1 VYIIPFHSSLKS
13 GDDKHFTIMAWVT
26 ISSSMDGLGAIFS
39 TATGGDAANNGHML
53 VYANSASNFRGYIRN
68 DYEQWI
74 SVDSTTVPTPGVWY
88 HVVFTYNGAKLR
100 MWVNGVN
107 EANTS
112 HTRPINELSNDR
124 TIGQYLGDR
133 WEGHIDEFIY
143 FNSTITDQEIID
155 YYNYTKTFYEASF
168 DVNNLAN
175 NDYIWN
181 CEGYDNDSNSDW
193 GNSNFTLTVGL
204 GDVTDINYSV
214 ALPLGVIRFLNCS
227 PDHENADSRPIGQT
241 ASIAAINATNN
252 GSATAD
258 FTINLTGA
266 LNTGWTIWASNDSL
280 ANNITL
286 STSAQTIW
294 ESVAV
299 DETKKIWLAANCSYV
314 SANPGQ
320 SITMWAV

>member
-1 VYIIPFHSSLKS
+1 
-13 GDDKHFTIMAWVT
+13 
-26 ISSSMDGLGAIFS
+26 
-39 TATGGDAANNGHML
+39 ML

-74 SVDSTTVPTPGVWY
+74 SVDSTTVPTAGQWY
-88 HVVFTYNGAKLR
+88 HVVFTYNGEKLR

-155 YYNYTKTFYEASF
+155 YHNYTKTFYEASF

-193 GNSNFTLTVGL
+193 GN
-204 GDVTDINYSV
+204 
-214 ALPLGVIRFLNCS
+214 
-227 PDHENADSRPIGQT
+227 
-241 ASIAAINATNN
+241 
-252 GSATAD
+252 
-258 FTINLTGA
+258 
-266 LNTGWTIWASNDSL
+266 
-280 ANNITL
+280 AN
-286 STSAQTIW
+286 W
-294 ESVAV
+294 
-299 DETKKIWLAANCSYV
+299 
-314 SANPGQ
+314 
-320 SITMWAV
+320 SITV